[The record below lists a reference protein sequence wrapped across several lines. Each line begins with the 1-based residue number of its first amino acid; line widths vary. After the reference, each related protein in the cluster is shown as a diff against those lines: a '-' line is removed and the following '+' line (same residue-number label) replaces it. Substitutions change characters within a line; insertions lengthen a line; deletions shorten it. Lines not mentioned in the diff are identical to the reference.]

1 MRHDVL
7 KRSLAVLGATGA
19 TGRHVVDAALR
30 RGHEVTALVRR
41 PGSFSPAERL
51 SEVVW
56 TDLSDE
62 ATLAWALTGANAV
75 ISTLGGVAKGPMT
88 VCADG
93 IRSAAT
99 AMDQADVSR
108 LVVVSAHGVAES
120 HDHSLYSLAVW
131 AGVANRMRDKEAME
145 SLITASNLD
154 WTIVRPTAL
163 NDAPAIGRYRVA
175 TDLPIHLWSS
185 IGRADLAGFL
195 VREAEK
201 SQFVGAFPRIAR

>member
-1 MRHDVL
+1 MRQVVL
-7 KRSLAVLGATGA
+7 KRSVAVLGATGA

-62 ATLAWALTGANAV
+62 ATLASALTGANAV
-75 ISTLGGVAKGPMT
+75 ISTLGGAAKGPTT

-93 IRSAAT
+93 IRSAVT
-99 AMDQADVSR
+99 AMDQAGVSR

-120 HDHSLYSLAVW
+120 HDRSLYSLAVW
-131 AGVANRMRDKEAME
+131 AGVANRMRDKETME

-154 WTIVRPTAL
+154 WTIVRPPTL
-163 NDAPAIGRYRVA
+163 NNTPAIGRYRVA
-175 TDLPIHLWSS
+175 TDLPIHLWTS

>member
-1 MRHDVL
+1 MRQDVL

-62 ATLAWALTGANAV
+62 ATLASALTGANAV
-75 ISTLGGVAKGPMT
+75 ISTLGGAAKGPTT

-93 IRSAAT
+93 IRSAVT
-99 AMDQADVSR
+99 AMDQAGVSR

-120 HDHSLYSLAVW
+120 HDRSFTRLRFGPAWPTGCATRRRWSHSSPHRTSTGPLF
-131 AGVANRMRDKEAME
+131 
-145 SLITASNLD
+145 
-154 WTIVRPTAL
+154 
-163 NDAPAIGRYRVA
+163 GRR
-175 TDLPIHLWSS
+175 
-185 IGRADLAGFL
+185 R
-195 VREAEK
+195 
-201 SQFVGAFPRIAR
+201 

>member
-1 MRHDVL
+1 MRQDVL
-7 KRSLAVLGATGA
+7 KRSSAVLGATGA

-56 TDLSDE
+56 TDLTDE
-62 ATLAWALTGANAV
+62 ATLASALTGANAV
-75 ISTLGGVAKGPMT
+75 ISTLGGAAKGPTT

-93 IRSAAT
+93 IRSAVT
-99 AMDQADVSR
+99 AMDQAGVSR

-120 HDHSLYSLAVW
+120 HDRSLYSLAVW
-131 AGVANRMRDKEAME
+131 AGVANRMRDKETME

-154 WTIVRPTAL
+154 WTIVRPPAL
-163 NDAPAIGRYRVA
+163 NDTPAIGRYQVA
-175 TDLPIHLWSS
+175 TDLPIHLWTS

>member
-1 MRHDVL
+1 MRQDVL
-7 KRSLAVLGATGA
+7 KRSSAVLGATGA

-62 ATLAWALTGANAV
+62 ATLASALTGANAV
-75 ISTLGGVAKGPMT
+75 ISTLGGAAKGPTT

-93 IRSAAT
+93 IRSAVT
-99 AMDQADVSR
+99 AMDQAGVSR
-108 LVVVSAHGVAES
+108 LVVVSAHGVAETR
-120 HDHSLYSLAVW
+120 DRSLYSRAVW
-131 AGVANRMRDKEAME
+131 AGVANRMRDKETME

-154 WTIVRPTAL
+154 WTIVRPPAL
-163 NDAPAIGRYRVA
+163 KDTPAIGRYRVA
-175 TDLPIHLWSS
+175 TDLPIHLWTS

>member
-1 MRHDVL
+1 MRQDVL

-62 ATLAWALTGANAV
+62 ATLASALTGANAV
-75 ISTLGGVAKGPMT
+75 ISTLGGAAKGPTT

-93 IRSAAT
+93 IRSAVT
-99 AMDQADVSR
+99 AMDQAGVSR

-120 HDHSLYSLAVW
+120 HDRSLYSLAVW
-131 AGVANRMRDKEAME
+131 AGVANRMRDKETME

-154 WTIVRPTAL
+154 WTIVRPPAL
-163 NDAPAIGRYRVA
+163 NDTPAIGRYQVA
-175 TDLPIHLWSS
+175 TDLPIHVWTS

-195 VREAEK
+195 VRETEE

>member
-1 MRHDVL
+1 MRQDVL

-56 TDLSDE
+56 TDLLDA
-62 ATLAWALTGANAV
+62 ATLASALTGADAV
-75 ISTLGGVAKGPMT
+75 ISTLGGAAKGPTT

-93 IRSAAT
+93 VRSAVT
-99 AMDQADVSR
+99 AMDRVGVSR

-120 HDHSLYSLAVW
+120 HDRSLYSLAVW
-131 AGVANRMRDKEAME
+131 AGVANRMRDKEMME

-154 WTIVRPTAL
+154 WTIVRPPAL
-163 NDAPAIGRYRVA
+163 NDRAAIGRYQVA
-175 TDLPIHLWSS
+175 TDLPIHLWTS

>member
-1 MRHDVL
+1 
-7 KRSLAVLGATGA
+7 LAVLGATGA

-75 ISTLGGVAKGPMT
+75 ISTLGGVAKGPTT

-154 WTIVRPTAL
+154 WTIVRPPAL

>member
-1 MRHDVL
+1 MGQNVL
-7 KRSLAVLGATGA
+7 KRSLVVMGATGA
-19 TGRHVVDAALR
+19 TGRHVVDAALS

-41 PGSFSPAERL
+41 AGSFSAAERL

-56 TDLSDE
+56 ADLTDE
-62 ATLAWALTGANAV
+62 ATLAAALAGAHAV
-75 ISTLGGVAKGPMT
+75 ISTLGGAAKGPTT

-93 IRSAAT
+93 IRSAVT
-99 AMDQADVSR
+99 AMGQAGVSR

-120 HDHSLYSLAVW
+120 RDHSLYSRAVW
-131 AGVANRMRDKEAME
+131 AGVAHRMRDKETME

-154 WTIVRPTAL
+154 WTIVRPPAL
-163 NDAPAIGRYRVA
+163 KDTPATGRYRVA
-175 TDLPIHLWSS
+175 TDLPIHLWTS

-195 VREAEK
+195 VREAEG

>member
-1 MRHDVL
+1 MRQDVL
-7 KRSLAVLGATGA
+7 KRRLAVLGATGA
-19 TGRHVVDAALR
+19 TGRYVVEVALR

-62 ATLAWALTGANAV
+62 ATLASALIGTHAV
-75 ISTLGGVAKGPMT
+75 ISTLGGAAKGPTT

-93 IRSAAT
+93 TRSAVT
-99 AMDQADVSR
+99 AMDQAGVSR
-108 LVVVSAHGVAES
+108 LIVVSAHGVAES
-120 HDHSLYSLAVW
+120 HDRSLYSLAVW
-131 AGVANRMRDKEAME
+131 AGVANRMRDKETME
-145 SLITASNLD
+145 ALITASNLD
-154 WTIVRPTAL
+154 ATIVRPPAL
-163 NDAPAIGRYRVA
+163 NDTPATGRYQVA
-175 TDLPIHLWSS
+175 TDLPIHLWTS

-195 VREAEK
+195 VHEAEK

>member
-1 MRHDVL
+1 MRQDVL
-7 KRSLAVLGATGA
+7 KRSVAVVGATGA

-56 TDLSDE
+56 ADLSDE
-62 ATLAWALTGANAV
+62 ATLASALTGAHAV
-75 ISTLGGVAKGPMT
+75 ISTLGGAAKGPTT

-93 IRSAAT
+93 IRSAVT
-99 AMDQADVSR
+99 AMDQAGVSR

-131 AGVANRMRDKEAME
+131 AGVANRMRDKETME

-154 WTIVRPTAL
+154 WTIVRPPTL
-163 NDAPAIGRYRVA
+163 KDTPAIGRYRVA
-175 TDLPIHLWSS
+175 TDLPIHLWTS